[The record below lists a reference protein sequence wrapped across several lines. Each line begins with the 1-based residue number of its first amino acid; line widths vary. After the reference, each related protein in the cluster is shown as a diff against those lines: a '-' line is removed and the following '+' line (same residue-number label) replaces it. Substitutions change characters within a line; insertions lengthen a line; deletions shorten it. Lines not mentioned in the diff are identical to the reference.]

1 MWEAVYSR
9 LNTISTIILV
19 LLLVLSSFKDVRPL
33 WFAFGVMSTLKAW
46 VLMRLLLK
54 KILTIDLKFYV
65 MATYLLLSLS
75 ASALMVL
82 RDEPSR
88 HEFEVASL
96 ITFFM
101 LVYTVV
107 ATLPRI
113 KAQAQ
118 AARAARAQAARARAR
133 AAQVEA

>member
-9 LNTISTIILV
+9 SNAISTIILV
-19 LLLVLSSFKDVRPL
+19 LLFVLSSFKDVRPL
-33 WFAFGVMSTLKAW
+33 WFAFGVVSTLKAW
-46 VLMRLLLK
+46 VLVRLLLLK

-101 LVYTVV
+101 LVNTVV
-107 ATLPRI
+107 AFLPRI

-118 AARAARAQAARARAR
+118 AARAARARAR